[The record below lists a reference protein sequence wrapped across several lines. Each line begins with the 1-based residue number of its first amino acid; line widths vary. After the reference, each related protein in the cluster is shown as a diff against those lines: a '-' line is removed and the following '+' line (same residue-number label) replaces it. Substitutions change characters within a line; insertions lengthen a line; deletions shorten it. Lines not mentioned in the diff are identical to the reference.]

1 MPGPI
6 PVSIFDD
13 GATLTPS
20 QISAYQ
26 TQLRQ
31 AFLYFRLQG
40 VNFNLPN
47 NDNPLNIVLPVG
59 FTRYRIPTIRIM
71 NPSGTLTTATCT
83 IFSGAGGTGI
93 ALIGN
98 PSTITITTN
107 ADNTNNN
114 LQTMGGTNTNTM
126 SITPT
131 TIFFRTL
138 TPQGVAATADVLVE
152 VEPLF

>member
-1 MPGPI
+1 M
-6 PVSIFDD
+6 SIFNLPNAPLGSTI
-13 GATLTPS
+13 GAAQVALMQP
-20 QISAYQ
+20 
-26 TQLRQ
+26 
-31 AFLYFRLQG
+31 FLYFRLQG

-47 NDNPLNIVLPVG
+47 NDNPLNIVLPPG

-71 NPSGTLTTATCT
+71 NPSGTLTTATCSL
-83 IFSGAGGTGI
+83 FSAAGGAGI

-98 PSTITITTN
+98 PSPITVSTA

-126 SITPT
+126 TINPT